1 LSQEIPPWL
10 REQLTRLDSLQQNLQ
25 SVTMQ
30 KQQID
35 AELTDAEK
43 TLEEL
48 TKVQENEQIYK
59 YVGSLLIKVSKTD
72 MTKELEEKKDISNTR
87 TLVLNKQQARLK
99 DNIKELQ
106 VKIDDM
112 IKGRTQGSSQG
123 PQGSQSSQSSQ
134 SSQGS

>member
-10 REQLTRLDSLQQNLQ
+10 REQLTRLEGLQQNLQ
-25 SVTMQ
+25 SVNVQ
-30 KQQID
+30 KQQTE
-35 AELTDAEK
+35 AELADAEK

-48 TKVQENEQIYK
+48 AKVQDSEQVYK
-59 YVGSLLIKVSKTD
+59 YVGSLLVKVTKAD
-72 MTKELEEKKDISNTR
+72 MVKELEERKDISNTR

-112 IKGRTQGSSQG
+112 IKGRSQG
-123 PQGSQSSQSSQ
+123 APPSSPQS
-134 SSQGS
+134 

>member
-1 LSQEIPPWL
+1 MSQEIPPWL

-30 KQQID
+30 KQQVE
-35 AELTDAEK
+35 AELADAEK

-48 TKVQENEQIYK
+48 VKAQEGEQIYK
-59 YVGSLLIKVSKTD
+59 YVGSLMVKVSKEEI
-72 MTKELEEKKDISNTR
+72 TKELEEKKDLSNTR

-112 IKGRTQGSSQG
+112 IKGRTQGQTQG
-123 PQGSQSSQSSQ
+123 PQS
-134 SSQGS
+134 

>member
-1 LSQEIPPWL
+1 
-10 REQLTRLDSLQQNLQ
+10 
-25 SVTMQ
+25 MQ

-35 AELTDAEK
+35 AELADAEK

-48 TKVQENEQIYK
+48 TKVQEGEQIYK
-59 YVGSLLIKVSKTD
+59 YIGSLLVKVSKED
-72 MTKELEEKKDISNTR
+72 IVKELEEKKDISNTR

-112 IKGRTQGSSQG
+112 IKGRTQGAPQG
-123 PQGSQSSQSSQ
+123 PQS
-134 SSQGS
+134 

>member
-25 SVTMQ
+25 SVSMQ
-30 KQQID
+30 KQQVE
-35 AELTDAEK
+35 AELADAEK

-48 TKVQENEQIYK
+48 TKAQEGEQIYK
-59 YVGSLLIKVSKTD
+59 YVGSLMVKVSKEEI
-72 MTKELEEKKDISNTR
+72 TKELEEKKDLSDTR

-112 IKGRTQGSSQG
+112 IKGRTQGQTKAPES
-123 PQGSQSSQSSQ
+123 
-134 SSQGS
+134 

>member
-1 LSQEIPPWL
+1 MSQEIPPWL
-10 REQLTRLDSLQQNLQ
+10 REQLTRLDGLQQNLQ
-25 SVTMQ
+25 SVSMQ

-35 AELTDAEK
+35 AELADAEK

-48 TKVQENEQIYK
+48 TKVQEGEQIYK
-59 YVGSLLIKVSKTD
+59 YVGSLLIKVSKAD
-72 MTKELEEKKDISNTR
+72 IVKELEEKKDISNTR

-112 IKGRTQGSSQG
+112 IKGRTQGAPQG
-123 PQGSQSSQSSQ
+123 PQS
-134 SSQGS
+134 

>member
-1 LSQEIPPWL
+1 MSQEIPPWL

-30 KQQID
+30 KQQIE
-35 AELTDAEK
+35 AELAEAEK

-48 TKVQENEQIYK
+48 VKVAEGEHIYK
-59 YVGSLLIKVSKTD
+59 YVGSLLVKVSKEEI
-72 MTKELEEKKDISNTR
+72 TKELEEKKDISNTR
-87 TLVLNKQQARLK
+87 NLVLNKQQGRLK

-112 IKGRTQGSSQG
+112 IKGRTQGAQ
-123 PQGSQSSQSSQ
+123 QGSQS
-134 SSQGS
+134 

>member
-30 KQQID
+30 KQQIE
-35 AELTDAEK
+35 AELAEAEK

-48 TKVQENEQIYK
+48 VKVAEGEQIYK
-59 YVGSLLIKVSKTD
+59 YVGSLLVKVSKEEI
-72 MTKELEEKKDISNTR
+72 TKELEEKKDISNTR
-87 TLVLNKQQARLK
+87 NLVLNKQQGRLK

-112 IKGRTQGSSQG
+112 IKGRTQGAQ
-123 PQGSQSSQSSQ
+123 QGSQP
-134 SSQGS
+134 

>member
-1 LSQEIPPWL
+1 MSQEIPPWL
-10 REQLTRLDSLQQNLQ
+10 REQLTRLDGLQQNLQ
-25 SVTMQ
+25 SVSMQ

-35 AELTDAEK
+35 AELADAEK

-48 TKVQENEQIYK
+48 TKVQEGEQIYK
-59 YVGSLLIKVSKTD
+59 YIGSLLVKVSKED
-72 MTKELEEKKDISNTR
+72 IVKELEEKKDISNTR

-112 IKGRTQGSSQG
+112 IKGRTQGAPQG
-123 PQGSQSSQSSQ
+123 PQS
-134 SSQGS
+134 

>member
-10 REQLTRLDSLQQNLQ
+10 REQLTRLESLQQNLQ

-30 KQQID
+30 KQQVE
-35 AELTDAEK
+35 AELADAEK

-48 TKVQENEQIYK
+48 TKVAEDEQIYK
-59 YVGSLLIKVSKTD
+59 YVGSLLVKVSKAD
-72 MTKELEEKKDISNTR
+72 ITKELEEKKDISNTR

-99 DNIKELQ
+99 DSVKELQ

-112 IKGRTQGSSQG
+112 IKGRTQGAAQG
-123 PQGSQSSQSSQ
+123 PQS
-134 SSQGS
+134 